1 MSIRTLPEL
10 PALERRPEV
19 GFDLAP
25 KALAAW
31 DAGVVA
37 AAASDQD
44 TISILEQIGAD
55 FFTDG
60 VTAKRVSAAL
70 RSIGPKPVTV
80 IINSPGGDFFEG
92 LAIYN
97 LLRNHPKAVT
107 VQIIGIAASAAAV
120 VAMAGDDIQIA
131 KAGLLMV
138 HNSQWFA
145 IGDRHVMS
153 ETADQMAT
161 FDQAMRGVF
170 VDRSGLNDKEVG
182 AMMDAT
188 TFLGSDEAIAKGFA
202 DELLPADAVGTDASA
217 ALHERPAAYRI
228 EAALAKCGVPRADR
242 RKLIRE
248 FIEVTPG
255 ADLNGTPGAADCDE
269 GLAHL
274 RAAAMGLSLT

>member
-1 MSIRTLPEL
+1 
-10 PALERRPEV
+10 V
-19 GFDLAP
+19 GR
-25 KALAAW
+25 
-31 DAGVVA
+31 GVVA

-70 RSIGPKPVTV
+70 RSIGNKPVTV
-80 IINSPGGDFFEG
+80 VINSPGGDFFEG

-170 VDRSGLNDKEVG
+170 VDRTGLTDKEVG
-182 AMMDAT
+182 ALMDAT
-188 TFLGSDEAIAKGFA
+188 TFLGSEEAIAKGFA
-202 DELLPADAVGTDASA
+202 DELMPADAVGTDASA

-242 RKLIRE
+242 RKLSRNLSRSCRALTSTACRALPIATRVSPISAPRE
-248 FIEVTPG
+248 CG
-255 ADLNGTPGAADCDE
+255 
-269 GLAHL
+269 
-274 RAAAMGLSLT
+274 